1 VCSNKLRS
9 PHSGFILDR
18 SRCAEVVDFAKTS
31 RLYRKI
37 FGIATKNEIL
47 SAPRNSFMSL
57 NEIDQIEYYLQN
69 GYLKDD
75 ALPELFTRVMK
86 SIKETYT
93 DLGL

>member
-1 VCSNKLRS
+1 
-9 PHSGFILDR
+9 
-18 SRCAEVVDFAKTS
+18 
-31 RLYRKI
+31 
-37 FGIATKNEIL
+37 
-47 SAPRNSFMSL
+47 MSL